1 MTYHPEN
8 TLTHYMTQLPQP
20 IQLNGEWEV
29 GLAEIQF
36 PHSWYNVS
44 KPLVMTIIEQERTDR
59 PDMIHIELPPGFYTP
74 RSMVEAWQQLL
85 FDCGASEVGVYLDRP
100 QKKVTLRVPPNKE
113 VWLDKQLQTLLNFP
127 TRQVVRTTS
136 SSQPVDIHQG
146 FHSIF
151 VYTNIAEPHVVGDV
165 RAPLLRIIPIN
176 HSLSGLTHTRSYE
189 RIYYFPLATREFSSL
204 EIDLRTDVGEPVP
217 FESGKVIVQ
226 LHFRQRKKSLL

>member
-1 MTYHPEN
+1 M
-8 TLTHYMTQLPQP
+8 
-20 IQLNGEWEV
+20 
-29 GLAEIQF
+29 
-36 PHSWYNVS
+36 
-44 KPLVMTIIEQERTDR
+44 
-59 PDMIHIELPPGFYTP
+59 
-74 RSMVEAWQQLL
+74 
-85 FDCGASEVGVYLDRP
+85 
-100 QKKVTLRVPPNKE
+100 
-113 VWLDKQLQTLLNFP
+113 WLDKQLQTLLNFP

-217 FESGKVIVQ
+217 FESGKVTVQ